1 MDLETSRANTVQL
14 GLRITGLEGM
24 GFVLR
29 GLWPECFAGHL
40 DILRLMTRGFARRRR
55 MGLIRCSNRRMAL
68 CQAWSDCSGAR
79 GGKVA
84 LRR

>member
-1 MDLETSRANTVQL
+1 M
-14 GLRITGLEGM
+14 TGSEGM
-24 GFVLR
+24 GFALR

-55 MGLIRCSNRRMAL
+55 TGLIRCSNRRMAQ
-68 CQAWSDCSGAR
+68 CQARPDRSGAR

-84 LRR
+84 LRG